1 MTRAHARIETPLG
14 PMQAQ
19 ASPAGLHRLGFDPS
33 PPGGAAAPQPV
44 ASPLLERLRE
54 QLSAYFAGAVVHF
67 DLPLAPEGT
76 AFEQQVWAALQT
88 IPTGE
93 TRSYGEL
100 ARALG
105 QPTAAR
111 AVGLANARNPI
122 AILIPCHRVIGADG
136 RLTGYAGGLD
146 RKEAL
151 LRLEG
156 ALPAT
161 LL

>member
-1 MTRAHARIETPLG
+1 MSAARRRIATPLG
-14 PMQAQ
+14 PLLAE
-19 ASPAGLHRLGFDPS
+19 AEAGALRRLLFRED
-33 PPGGAAAPQPV
+33 AADQGVDAD
-44 ASPLLERLRE
+44 AADTSLLDRLAE
-54 QLSAYFAGAVVHF
+54 QLAAYFAGQPPAF

-88 IPTGE
+88 IPSGE
-93 TRSYGEL
+93 TRSYGAL

-146 RKEAL
+146 RKDAL

-156 ALPAT
+156 ALPPQ
-161 LL
+161 LF

>member
-1 MTRAHARIETPLG
+1 MSRALRRLETPLG
-14 PMQAQ
+14 PLQAE
-19 ASPAGLHRLGFDPS
+19 AA
-33 PPGGAAAPQPV
+33 GGALRRLLFCDTATDTVTDAKDR
-44 ASPLLERLRE
+44 ALLDALEDPLA
-54 QLSAYFAGAVVHF
+54 AYFSGVGQRI

-76 AFEQQVWAALQT
+76 VFEQQVWTALCA
-88 IPTGE
+88 IPHGE

-105 QPTAAR
+105 QPGAAR

-122 AILIPCHRVIGADG
+122 AILIPCHRVIGSDG
-136 RLTGYAGGLD
+136 RLTGYAGGLP

-156 ALPAT
+156 ALPAQ
-161 LL
+161 LF

>member
-1 MTRAHARIETPLG
+1 L
-14 PMQAQ
+14 
-19 ASPAGLHRLGFDPS
+19 
-33 PPGGAAAPQPV
+33 
-44 ASPLLERLRE
+44 
-54 QLSAYFAGAVVHF
+54 
-67 DLPLAPEGT
+67 
-76 AFEQQVWAALQT
+76 
-88 IPTGE
+88 GE

-146 RKEAL
+146 RKDAL

-156 ALPAT
+156 ALPPQ
-161 LL
+161 LF